1 MKFRKAV
8 LDAESTKKAQ
18 EVNETESAE
27 KLKEKDDVIE
37 LIQSKTKTTIEL
49 LKKQITDLEAEKTRV
64 ATFEERMEQHKKEK
78 QALVEECKERTF
90 QRMREKA
97 ARLQANETSVVAE
110 RVDSKRKVEEI
121 GFDAEVTVGNT
132 AKRKRIVYSMNS
144 RRPTPPTLGQ
154 ENLALLSTSMVAHC
168 VLASGQ
174 GLGSSSFSPSTFQTS
189 VVAHQVVTGTLN
201 QMNISSVVN
210 LTGMCGQNSA
220 HKHFSELPSPTA
232 HRVVEHG
239 SVTKLSHKSMV
250 AHLSPYPPTVQTRR
264 TEVQFSQSLIN
275 DSGDVHSTCS
285 PFLTTSVPT
294 MPFISS
300 VAHAVNFVPQAA
312 IIDLRVRDHL
322 TGSRPFTSP
331 DVLRSTHHPGV
342 PIDHNFSVSMRTN
355 YHDFSLETSQT
366 FHLMPTIPTEGST
379 TVLLLACSLPGQR
392 WSSSE
397 GYSSHTTTT
406 FEPNSR
412 IPPASMLTHF
422 CPTQTAISSSTSLAS
437 HTVPPTSSSPALTSC
452 SSPSFKAH
460 CTTFKW
466 SPRAVEAR
474 RLAGCRKR
482 KGTPWEVGVEVKK
495 RKLDNDVDD
504 SPTNNTP
511 LLDLNILT
519 TASMVAH
526 SHQQL
531 PSKQQISME
540 AHCTPF
546 RFPSSIGMVQVCSM
560 LSHVDNETSS
570 LRPDSFSASLTS
582 HMVFSYATSLLR
594 PVLLSTLTM
603 PASPVQR
610 GRKRTPSAHDCIWCP
625 ELDMTVL
632 TPGSKKRRVDVPAE
646 LIVEQEV
653 TESDYEGDCYDSNL
667 KADSIQVK
675 KFFGENDNVF
685 KKRKRISNSDD
696 TERKLL
702 KIDEEV
708 DENKSTVDDYRRLQV
723 KEVEQLERE
732 VELLEEADN
741 NDESDD
747 CGSISEEAA
756 IIAEKEMSGIDGSR
770 DQPCVQKQEATRG
783 AETQG
788 NVLKET
794 LAQDASEDRDIFEE
808 EEEMLAFLWPG
819 TSGKSHI
826 L

>member
-1 MKFRKAV
+1 MIKEKEKKVRKAV
-8 LDAESTKKAQ
+8 SEAESTRKAQ
-18 EVNETESAE
+18 EVNETESAK

-37 LIQSKTKTTIEL
+37 VIQTKAKTTIEM

-97 ARLQANETSVVAE
+97 ARLQADETSVVAE

-132 AKRKRIVYSMNS
+132 AKRKRIVYSMNR

-154 ENLALLSTSMVAHC
+154 ENLALLSASMVAHC
-168 VLASGQ
+168 VLAGGQ
-174 GLGSSSFSPSTFQTS
+174 GLGSSSSLPSAFQTS
-189 VVAHQVVTGTLN
+189 MVAHQVVTGTLN
-201 QMNISSVVN
+201 QRNISSVVK
-210 LTGMCGQNSA
+210 LTGMCGQNTA

-232 HRVVEHG
+232 HRVVEHL
-239 SVTKLSHKSMV
+239 SVTKLSHNSMV

-264 TEVQFSQSLIN
+264 TKNQSSQSLIN
-275 DSGDVHSTCS
+275 DSGDVHSTCPPS
-285 PFLTTSVPT
+285 LTTFVPT
-294 MPFISS
+294 MPFLSS
-300 VAHAVNFVPQAA
+300 VAHAVNFVPQAT
-312 IIDLRVRDHL
+312 ITDLRVRDHL
-322 TGSRPFTSP
+322 AGSKPFTSP
-331 DVLRSTHHPGV
+331 DVLRST
-342 PIDHNFSVSMRTN
+342 HNFSVSMRTN
-355 YHDFSLETSQT
+355 YHDFSLKTSQT

-392 WSSSE
+392 WCSSE

-482 KGTPWEVGVEVKK
+482 KGTPWEAGVEVKK
-495 RKLDNDVDD
+495 RKLDNDVED

-511 LLDLNILT
+511 LLDLNIVT
-519 TASMVAH
+519 TAPMVAH
-526 SHQQL
+526 SPQQL

-546 RFPSSIGMVQVCSM
+546 RFPSSIGVVKVCSM
-560 LSHVDNETSS
+560 LSYVVNETSS
-570 LRPDSFSASLTS
+570 LHPDSFSASLAS
-582 HMVFSYATSLLR
+582 HMVSSYATSLFR

-610 GRKRTPSAHDCIWCP
+610 GRKRTSSA
-625 ELDMTVL
+625 
-632 TPGSKKRRVDVPAE
+632 R
-646 LIVEQEV
+646 
-653 TESDYEGDCYDSNL
+653 
-667 KADSIQVK
+667 
-675 KFFGENDNVF
+675 
-685 KKRKRISNSDD
+685 
-696 TERKLL
+696 
-702 KIDEEV
+702 
-708 DENKSTVDDYRRLQV
+708 
-723 KEVEQLERE
+723 
-732 VELLEEADN
+732 
-741 NDESDD
+741 
-747 CGSISEEAA
+747 
-756 IIAEKEMSGIDGSR
+756 
-770 DQPCVQKQEATRG
+770 
-783 AETQG
+783 
-788 NVLKET
+788 
-794 LAQDASEDRDIFEE
+794 
-808 EEEMLAFLWPG
+808 
-819 TSGKSHI
+819 
-826 L
+826 

>member
-154 ENLALLSTSMVAHC
+154 QNLALLSASMVAHC
-168 VLASGQ
+168 VLARGQ
-174 GLGSSSFSPSTFQTS
+174 GLGSSSFSPSTFKTS

-232 HRVVEHG
+232 HRVVEHL
-239 SVTKLSHKSMV
+239 SVTKLSHNSMV

-264 TEVQFSQSLIN
+264 TKVQSSQSLIN

-294 MPFISS
+294 MPFPSS
-300 VAHAVNFVPQAA
+300 VAHAVNFVPQAT
-312 IIDLRVRDHL
+312 ITDLRIRDHL
-322 TGSRPFTSP
+322 TGSKPFTFP
-331 DVLRSTHHPGV
+331 DVLRSTRHSGV

-355 YHDFSLETSQT
+355 YHEFSMRTSQT
-366 FHLMPTIPTEGST
+366 FHLKPTIPTEGST

-406 FEPNSR
+406 FDPNSR
-412 IPPASMLTHF
+412 IPPASMLTHS
-422 CPTQTAISSSTSLAS
+422 CPTQTTISSSTSLTS
-437 HTVPPTSSSPALTSC
+437 HMVPPTSSFQALTSC
-452 SSPSFKAH
+452 SSP
-460 CTTFKW
+460 TFKW

-482 KGTPWEVGVEVKK
+482 KGTPWEAGGGVKK

-511 LLDLNILT
+511 LLDLNIVT
-519 TASMVAH
+519 TASMAAH
-526 SHQQL
+526 SPQQL

-546 RFPSSIGMVQVCSM
+546 RFPSSIGVVQVCSM
-560 LSHVDNETSS
+560 LSYVVNETSS
-570 LRPDSFSASLTS
+570 LHPDSFSASLAS
-582 HMVFSYATSLLR
+582 HMVSSYATSLLR

-653 TESDYEGDCYDSNL
+653 TDHEGDCFDSNL
-667 KADSIQVK
+667 KADSVEMK
-675 KFFGENDNVF
+675 KVVGEKDNVF
-685 KKRKRISNSDD
+685 KKRKRNSNSDD

-702 KIDEEV
+702 KIEEED
-708 DENKSTVDDYRRLQV
+708 DENKSTVDDYKRLQV
-723 KEVEQLERE
+723 KEVEQLKRE

-747 CGSISEEAA
+747 YGSISEEAA
-756 IIAEKEMSGIDGSR
+756 IIAEKEMSGIDGSK
-770 DQPCVQKQEATRG
+770 DQLCVQKQEATQG
-783 AETQG
+783 AETHG
-788 NVLKET
+788 EILKET
-794 LAQDASEDRDIFEE
+794 LEQEASEDWDIFGE

-819 TSGKSHI
+819 TSGKSHM